1 MQARQELKAEK
12 NSMALSFVTIHPS
25 LNMTTRLVGPRPQ
38 PTTRTPWPLRPD
50 LSSQRWRPHAR
61 PVLPL
66 FRLYRTTIL
75 FGHTRYAGYTHSVSP
90 SRPQASKQHTKHET
104 TAPPGTRAHQPH
116 MHEPTTR
123 LSYGAWSVDLHP
135 LVKYP
140 RLLQESAVPAGR
152 FLQHLRLASRVR

>member
-1 MQARQELKAEK
+1 MARATARVRARARRGPIRGVLGANGYFYSLEFLVQVRQELKAEK

-66 FRLYRTTIL
+66 FRL
-75 FGHTRYAGYTHSVSP
+75 
-90 SRPQASKQHTKHET
+90 
-104 TAPPGTRAHQPH
+104 
-116 MHEPTTR
+116 
-123 LSYGAWSVDLHP
+123 
-135 LVKYP
+135 
-140 RLLQESAVPAGR
+140 
-152 FLQHLRLASRVR
+152 